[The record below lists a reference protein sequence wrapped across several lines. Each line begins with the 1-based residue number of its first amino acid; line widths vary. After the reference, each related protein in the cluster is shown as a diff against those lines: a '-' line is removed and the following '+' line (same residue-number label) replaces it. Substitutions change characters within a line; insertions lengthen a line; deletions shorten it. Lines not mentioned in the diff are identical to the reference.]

1 MKISASITD
10 YTWPG
15 GTAALGGELERV
27 ARAAD
32 AAGLDT
38 LWLADHVMQAAPW
51 ADAGDPMLESCTA
64 LGWIAARTERIRL
77 GTMVAAIT
85 YRPASV
91 LIKAV
96 TTLDVL
102 SGGRAWLGVGA
113 GYHEEEA
120 SRFDLPLPPVA
131 ERFAELESALST
143 RLEPDEAP
151 AAFAARCAA
160 LRDLGLDH
168 VVVITPGG
176 WTPKGIGTIAAGL
189 EV

>member
-15 GTAALGGELERV
+15 GTAALGGEIERV
-27 ARAAD
+27 ALAA
-32 AAGLDT
+32 
-38 LWLADHVMQAAPW
+38 
-51 ADAGDPMLESCTA
+51 DPMLESCTA

-102 SGGRAWLGVGA
+102 ARHCETEGRPFGA
-113 GYHEEEA
+113 IEKT
-120 SRFDLPLPPVA
+120 V
-131 ERFAELESALST
+131 ST
-143 RLEPDEAP
+143 RLE
-151 AAFAARCAA
+151 
-160 LRDLGLDH
+160 
-168 VVVITPGG
+168 V
-176 WTPKGIGTIAAGL
+176 
-189 EV
+189 

>member
-1 MKISASITD
+1 LKISASITD

-27 ARAAD
+27 ARAA
-32 AAGLDT
+32 
-38 LWLADHVMQAAPW
+38 
-51 ADAGDPMLESCTA
+51 DPMLESCTA

-91 LIKAV
+91 LIEAV

-120 SRFDLPLPPVA
+120 RRFDLPLPPVGETEGRPFDA
-131 ERFAELESALST
+131 IEETVST
-143 RLEPDEAP
+143 RLEPD
-151 AAFAARCAA
+151 
-160 LRDLGLDH
+160 
-168 VVVITPGG
+168 
-176 WTPKGIGTIAAGL
+176 GTIAAGL